1 MTTIS
6 LKLPDDLAA
15 ALDEA
20 ARAKHVSRSEF
31 FRAAL
36 TQAIEGGSEKK
47 RGRSLFDRSRDL
59 CGAGDSGMGDLS
71 SNPKH
76 LEGFGS

>member
-36 TQAIEGGSEKK
+36 TQAIEGDSGKK
-47 RGRSLFDRSRDL
+47 WQRSLFDRSRDL